1 MNLILLRLPELEE
14 TACASIAAEHKA
26 EGSSSKRHKSDGD
39 VAAGATTKVV
49 RLEGN
54 DPRARHIAQHLR
66 KRTGDRVSVGVIGGS
81 KGKAIVHVE
90 EESCDNASVG
100 GGEPKKKKK
109 KGGGPRVTLELTF
122 DPACNDAQAQQQPE
136 MTLILAIPQ
145 PKRLQKL
152 WSVISQ
158 MGVTRIVLI
167 RAKLSPFGTH
177 CQSSKFNEGSYR
189 ALIEEGMA
197 QGAHTRKVRVDVE
210 VDEVISPA
218 VLQRLGLTS
227 VSDGDGGDGGNGDD
241 NMKTDEVK
249 RQARLFLDCG
259 DESGMVVPPARDVV
273 MEACALPN
281 NDKGKTSKAASATP
295 SAVLAIGPERGWTEE
310 EARLFQDVGGFRMA
324 SLGPSILRVDVA
336 VVAGLAL
343 VSAALDEAAACK

>member
-1 MNLILLRLPELEE
+1 MNLILLRFFELEDA
-14 TACASIAAEHKA
+14 ACASSTCTA
-26 EGSSSKRHKSDGD
+26 GGNSPKRRKSDD
-39 VAAGATTKVV
+39 TAASATCASARTKVV
-49 RLEGN
+49 LEGN
-54 DPRARHIAQHLR
+54 DPRAKHIVKHLH
-66 KRTGDRVSVGVIGGS
+66 KKTGDHVYVGIINGS
-81 KGKAIVHVE
+81 KGKAIVNVDE
-90 EESCDNASVG
+90 GSDVG
-100 GGEPKKKKK
+100 DGGDGADQKKKK
-109 KGGGPRVTLELTF
+109 KGGPNVTLQLTF
-122 DPACNDAQAQQQPE
+122 DPTNNAQTQQQPE

-177 CQSSKFNEGSYR
+177 CQSSKFNEESYR

-197 QGAHTRKVRVDVE
+197 QGAHTREVRVDVE

-227 VSDGDGGDGGNGDD
+227 SND
-241 NMKTDEVK
+241 
-249 RQARLFLDCG
+249 RQAKLFLDCG

-273 MEACALPN
+273 MEACVPTDESNLP
-281 NDKGKTSKAASATP
+281 AS
-295 SAVLAIGPERGWTEE
+295 SAFLAIGPERGWAEE
-310 EARLFQDVGGFRMA
+310 EAQLFQHVGGFRMA

-336 VVAGLAL
+336 VVAGIAL
-343 VSAALDEAAACK
+343 VSAALDEAVSVASYVACTMRHSE

>member
-1 MNLILLRLPELEE
+1 MNLILLRSSELED
-14 TACASIAAEHKA
+14 TACASSA
-26 EGSSSKRHKSDGD
+26 EGNNSKRHKSDN
-39 VAAGATTKVV
+39 AAASAKTKVV
-49 RLEGN
+49 RLDGN
-54 DPRARHIAQHLR
+54 DSRAKHIVQHLR
-66 KRTGDRVSVGVIGGS
+66 KKTGDQVSVGIINGS
-81 KGKAIVHVE
+81 KGKAIVNVD
-90 EESCDNASVG
+90 ESSDDDEGSDGAD
-100 GGEPKKKKK
+100 KKKKK
-109 KGGGPRVTLELTF
+109 QNGPNVHVILELTF
-122 DPACNDAQAQQQPE
+122 DPTSNVQTQQPE

-167 RAKLSPFGTH
+167 RARLSPFGTH
-177 CQSSKFNEGSYR
+177 CQSSKFNEESYR

-197 QGAHTRKVRVDVE
+197 QGAHTREVRVDVE

-218 VLQRLGLTS
+218 ALQRLGLTS
-227 VSDGDGGDGGNGDD
+227 SNDGDEANAADEMDTGDGNA
-241 NMKTDEVK
+241 NH

-273 MEACALPN
+273 MEACVPT
-281 NDKGKTSKAASATP
+281 DSSEISTVVP
-295 SAVLAIGPERGWTEE
+295 SAVLVIGPERGWTEE
-310 EARLFQDVGGFRMA
+310 EAQLFQNFGGFRMA

-343 VSAALDEAAACK
+343 VSAALDDAMAGKSS

>member
-1 MNLILLRLPELEE
+1 MNLILLRFSELED
-14 TACASIAAEHKA
+14 AARASASTSLPA
-26 EGSSSKRHKSDGD
+26 EGNSPKRHKSDD
-39 VAAGATTKVV
+39 AEASVRTKVV
-49 RLEGN
+49 RLDSN
-54 DPRARHIAQHLR
+54 DPRAKHIAQHLR
-66 KRTGDRVSVGVIGGS
+66 KRTGDQVSVGIINGS
-81 KGKAIVHVE
+81 KGKAIVNVDE
-90 EESCDNASVG
+90 PSDTDDG
-100 GGEPKKKKK
+100 GDGAAAEKKKKK
-109 KGGGPRVTLELTF
+109 KGGPKVTLELTF
-122 DPACNDAQAQQQPE
+122 DPASDAQTQQPE

-158 MGVTRIVLI
+158 MGVTRIILI

-177 CQSSKFNEGSYR
+177 CQSSKFNEENYL

-197 QGAHTRKVRVDVE
+197 QGAHTREVRVDVE

-227 VSDGDGGDGGNGDD
+227 STDGDGKANTTDDMDTGDSSANH
-241 NMKTDEVK
+241 

-259 DESGMVVPPARDVV
+259 DESGMVVPPARGVV
-273 MEACALPN
+273 MEACALTDQSHTP
-281 NDKGKTSKAASATP
+281 ASTVVL

-310 EARLFQDVGGFRMA
+310 EAQLFQRVGGFRMA

-343 VSAALDEAAACK
+343 VSAALDEAAANKIS